1 MASFICLGV
10 TFAILH
16 LHISYSL
23 PLRLNATKSMRGF
36 SEKILKR
43 MEVGDKLKS
52 CFFSPPGLIYY
63 TGKPMIEEIKSDE
76 RFFEILRSPQRVF
89 MVMKKRELNRIEKD
103 LKIEVEP
110 IEQERVGSFD
120 LVLISNRRE

>member
-1 MASFICLGV
+1 MASFICLAV
-10 TFAILH
+10 TFGILH

-23 PLRLNATKSMRGF
+23 PAKLNAARSMRGF

-43 MEVGDKLKS
+43 MEAGDELKS

-76 RFFEILRSPQRVF
+76 RFFEILRSPHKVF
-89 MVMKKRELNRIEKD
+89 VVIMKKHLNQIKRD
-103 LKIEVEP
+103 SKIEVEL
-110 IEQERVGSFD
+110 IVQEKAGPYN
-120 LVLISNRRE
+120 LVLVSNRRE